1 MIIARGQ
8 VELSIRVIVIVIE
21 VNKLKHDYDNC

>member
-8 VELSIRVIVIVIE
+8 VELSIRVIVIVIR

>member
-8 VELSIRVIVIVIE
+8 VELSIGVIVIVTG
-21 VNKLKHDYDNC
+21 VDKLKHDYDYC